1 MQLSVLLFGIAAAT
15 NTVKVLVPDGND
27 KYFFALE
34 GPKTVSD
41 WDAPCSKG
49 IKLILSTSKSQKRL
63 VTCTKVRFE

>member
-1 MQLSVLLFGIAAAT
+1 MQLLVFLSGIVAAT
-15 NTVKVLVPDGND
+15 NTVKILVPDGND

-49 IKLILSTSKSQKRL
+49 INVKISKA
-63 VTCTKVRFE
+63 TKVRIE